1 MRSTGELSVWHVEVH
16 IIVVGGRDGV
26 DVGGEVIN
34 FPGEG
39 FNLFQEGLDKIF
51 QGSALAIPGSEV
63 LLEVEDGGSMGVL
76 DFVQSVVN
84 TIEVVTDVIG
94 VVCP

>member
-1 MRSTGELSVWHVEVH
+1 MGELSIWHIEVY
-16 IIVVGGRDGV
+16 IIVVGGRDRV
-26 DVGGEVIN
+26 DVSGEVIN

-51 QGSALAIPGSEV
+51 QGSEV

-76 DFVQSVVN
+76 DFVQSVV
-84 TIEVVTDVIG
+84 IAVEVVTDVIR